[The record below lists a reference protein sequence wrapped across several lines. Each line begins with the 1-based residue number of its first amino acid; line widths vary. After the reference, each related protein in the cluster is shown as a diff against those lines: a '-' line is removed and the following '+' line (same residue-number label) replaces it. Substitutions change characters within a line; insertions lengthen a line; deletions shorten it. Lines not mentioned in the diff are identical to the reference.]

1 MRVYWF
7 RRSGA
12 SLLFTLEAA
21 HLPGGERLASF
32 TPGLKFIL
40 RPEFV
45 FFFGLRSLCPGNP
58 GELRFG
64 PTSRSSE
71 LEGAKQ
77 KGWVSLDS
85 ISRVVSCWSYFGET
99 EVFLGKVR

>member
-40 RPEFV
+40 RPEFG
-45 FFFGLRSLCPGNP
+45 FFFWTAKSMPREPG
-58 GELRFG
+58 GTEIWSHITEL
-64 PTSRSSE
+64 
-71 LEGAKQ
+71 
-77 KGWVSLDS
+77 
-85 ISRVVSCWSYFGET
+85 
-99 EVFLGKVR
+99 

>member
-45 FFFGLRSLCPGNP
+45 FFFLDCEVYAPGTRGN
-58 GELRFG
+58 
-64 PTSRSSE
+64 
-71 LEGAKQ
+71 
-77 KGWVSLDS
+77 
-85 ISRVVSCWSYFGET
+85 
-99 EVFLGKVR
+99 